1 MFKKLTFF
9 YKLFDKEHACK
20 TNKIKGGFK
29 LNANSSKHITE
40 KKTKRI

>member
-9 YKLFDKEHACK
+9 YKLFDKEHVK
-20 TNKIKGGFK
+20 QKKINGGFK

-40 KKTKRI
+40 KEN